1 MRGLCVVTALAM
13 TLVASEGHAQ
23 SKAQAKPARSAQS
36 LEQLYNQ
43 VQDQARAEA
52 QASAA
57 REREFSE
64 QKHLQAQ
71 KLKAAREQ
79 LAAERAR
86 QEQLSQKIDAQDK
99 RLEEKRELLKEN
111 TGDLGELFGVMRKV
125 AGEAAGQLESS
136 LLSVQYPGQSNA
148 AQKVAQSKALAS
160 QEEIEALWRSILW
173 NMVKS
178 GSVERF
184 EGPLIAKDGTVNN
197 SDILRVGTFSAFSN
211 GEYLRFLPT
220 GDSVKLIELARQPA
234 RRYKEQALELQ
245 KASVGEVSL
254 VSVDPSRGSV
264 VELLVQSPTWKERL
278 AHGGVVGYIIL
289 GLGALGLLIALE
301 RLFYLAFIGAKVR
314 NQGSRI
320 ERPRAGNPLG
330 RLLLVAEQY
339 KELDAE
345 ALLLRLEEQLAKE
358 LPKLKRGLGVISLF
372 AATAPLLGLL
382 GTVTG
387 MIETFQSITLFG
399 NGDPKMMSGGIS
411 QALVTTKLGL
421 AVSIPL
427 MLVHAWVSQRANQ
440 LGRRLDEQST
450 KSVADRLTA
459 QDPELEQ
466 EQ

>member
-1 MRGLCVVTALAM
+1 MIAAVALS
-13 TLVASEGHAQ
+13 LVAARAEAQ
-23 SKAQAKPARSAQS
+23 NKAPAPPQN
-36 LEQLYNQ
+36 LEQLYTQ
-43 VQDQARAEA
+43 VQDQARVEA

-57 REREFSE
+57 REREFSA

-86 QEQLSQKIDAQDK
+86 LETLSQKIDAQDQRLDQK
-99 RLEEKRELLKEN
+99 RAQLSER
-111 TGDLGELFGVMRKV
+111 TGDLGELFGVLRKV
-125 AGEAAGQLESS
+125 AGEASGMLQSS
-136 LLSVQYPGQSNA
+136 LLSVQYPGQSKA
-148 AQKVAQSKALAS
+148 AEEVAQSKALAS

-184 EGPLIAKDGTVNN
+184 EGPIIAKDGTVNRGE
-197 SDILRVGTFSAFSN
+197 ILRVGTFSAFSN

-220 GDSVKLIELARQPA
+220 GDSVKLIALARQPGRA
-234 RRYKEQALELQ
+234 YRQQAVELQ
-245 KASVGEVSL
+245 KASVGEVSM

-264 VELLVQSPTWKERL
+264 VELLVQSPTWQERL
-278 AHGGVVGYIIL
+278 SHGGVIGYIIL
-289 GLGALGLLIALE
+289 GLGALGLLIAIE
-301 RLFYLAFIGAKVR
+301 RLFYLAFVGAKVR
-314 NQGSRI
+314 NQRARI
-320 ERPRAGNPLG
+320 DRPRPTNPLG
-330 RLLLVAEQY
+330 RLLLVVEQY
-339 KELDAE
+339 KDLDAE

-358 LPKLKRGLGVISLF
+358 LPKFKRGLGVISLF

-450 KSVADRLTA
+450 KSVADRLT
-459 QDPELEQ
+459 DPGAEDLEPGA
-466 EQ
+466 

>member
-1 MRGLCVVTALAM
+1 MKRKVWFAAVAAALSLGAG
-13 TLVASEGHAQ
+13 V
-23 SKAQAKPARSAQS
+23 AQAQKNAPGAPQN
-36 LEQLYNQ
+36 LEQLFNQ
-43 VQDQARAEA
+43 VQDQSRLEA

-57 REREFSE
+57 REKEFTA

-86 QEQLSQKIDAQDK
+86 FEQLGQKIDAQDELLDKK
-99 RLEEKRELLKEN
+99 RAQLKEN
-111 TGDLGELFGVMRKV
+111 TGDLGELFGVMRTV
-125 AGEAAGQLESS
+125 AGEASGLLKSS
-136 LLSVQYPGQSNA
+136 LLTVQYPGKSQA
-148 AQKVAQSKALAS
+148 ADKVAQSKALAS
-160 QEEIEALWRSILW
+160 QKEIEDLWRSILW

-184 EGPLIAKDGTVNN
+184 EGPLIAKDGTVNQAE
-197 SDILRVGTFSAFSN
+197 ILRVGTFSAFSN

-220 GDSVKLIELARQPA
+220 GDSVKLIELSRQPA
-234 RRYKEQALELQ
+234 RSYKEEALTLQ
-245 KASVGEVSL
+245 KAPVGEVSL
-254 VSVDPSRGSV
+254 VSIDPSRGSV
-264 VELLVQSPTWKERL
+264 VELLVQSPTWQERL
-278 AHGGVVGYIIL
+278 SHGGVVGYIIL
-289 GLGALGLLIALE
+289 GLGALGLLIAIE
-301 RLFYLAFIGAKVR
+301 RLFYLAFVGAKVR
-314 NQGSRI
+314 NQRSRSD
-320 ERPRAGNPLG
+320 RPRASNPLG
-330 RLLLVAEQY
+330 RLLLVAQQY
-339 KELDAE
+339 EDLDAE

-358 LPKLKRGLGVISLF
+358 LPKLKRGLGVIALF

-450 KSVADRLTA
+450 KSVADRLTVGDEP
-459 QDPELEQ
+459 QGEPTV
-466 EQ
+466 